1 MQRLHRSVAGLLFFA
16 STAAGQTSPPST
28 PAPPASPAPAAAAK
42 SDATDLSILYA
53 GAPGGE
59 REKHFVE
66 FLEQWF
72 PEVQTISLEALTPKA
87 AEPFDVVIADWK
99 PQYKDGK
106 SLPDAGPKVHPDPAY
121 SKPTI
126 CIASVG
132 SSICGGKLDWL

>member
-1 MQRLHRSVAGLLFFA
+1 MQRLHRSLAVLAFLSTLALL
-16 STAAGQTSPPST
+16 STLAIGQT
-28 PAPPASPAPAAAAK
+28 APPAPAK
-42 SDATDLSILYA
+42 SADATDLAILYA

-66 FLEQWF
+66 FLEAWF
-72 PEVQTISLEALTPKA
+72 PEVQTISLEALTSKS
-87 AEPFDVVIADWK
+87 AESFDVVVADWM
-99 PQYKDGK
+99 PHYKDGNYQQGT
-106 SLPDAGPKVHPDPAY
+106 DPKVRLDPGY